1 MAFRPLS
8 QRNNPDPTFD
18 GPHDGIPSWMYQSVC
33 QWIDSAIYV
42 QQGQRMAPSEEILL
56 VAEASLHRAFNW
68 SDGPFSARNSV
79 LNLVKQNGE
88 LGLDLLDFLL
98 AYAPERTA
106 VKLNGILIRASSA
119 WEVRPAAEPRNFE
132 LVRRVLGPARDAIDD
147 IRPVSERAHAH
158 LTVAWGR
165 LMGRNPDPS
174 SAYREAI
181 RAVEVV
187 AAPIVTPNDT
197 TATLGK
203 IIKAL
208 RDKPEKWEV
217 NLTEATPEQVTEMAA
232 MIWQSQFDRHGT
244 HDESIPLSVSQDQAD
259 AAVHITIAL
268 VRLFAGGHIQRR
280 V

>member
-1 MAFRPLS
+1 MAFKPLS
-8 QRNNPDPTFD
+8 QRNNPNPAFD

-33 QWIDSAIYV
+33 RWIDSVISE
-42 QQGQRMAPSEEILL
+42 QRGQRMVPSEEMLL
-56 VAEASLHRAFNW
+56 AAEASLHLAFDW
-68 SDGPFSARNSV
+68 SSGPFSARAYV
-79 LNLVKQNGE
+79 LDRVARDGE
-88 LGLDLLDFLL
+88 LGLDFLDFLL
-98 AYAPERTA
+98 AYVQQLPANELA
-106 VKLNGILIRASSA
+106 VILIRASSA
-119 WEVRPAAEPRNFE
+119 WEVRPATDPRNFE
-132 LVRRVLGPARDAIDD
+132 LVRRVIGPARDAIDD

-158 LTVAWGR
+158 LVVAWSK

-174 SAYREAI
+174 TAYREAI

-232 MIWQSQFDRHGT
+232 MLWQSQFDRHGT
-244 HDESIPLSVSQDQAD
+244 HDESVPLNVSQDQAD
-259 AAVHITIAL
+259 AAVHIAIAL
-268 VRLFAGGHIQRR
+268 VRMFAGGHIQRLP
-280 V
+280 